1 MLFNS
6 IEFPIFFLVIF
17 TIYSLLRRRFRAQNV
32 LLLVGSYVFY
42 GWWDVRFLFL
52 IVLSTAIDYVAGLLI
67 DRGTVAPRK
76 RVAVSAFVLV
86 SAALFLVP
94 DWSAIDFRLTELPS
108 LEDGSLPLASNGA
121 WYFIGACL
129 AVLMLNGLV
138 SALQN
143 ANEGTRRRIGVFAS
157 VAVNLTILGFFKYYD
172 FFADSFASAWGQLTG
187 SQPSD
192 FTLGFVLPVGISF
205 YTFQTMSYTIDLYR
219 NKTRA
224 TDRFIDFAAYVAF
237 FPQLVA
243 GPIERASKLLP
254 QFGQVRPALTMAIVR
269 SSLWLIVWGLFK
281 KMFVADN
288 MATVVNATF
297 GPFDDPSGAFAVPQD
312 GLTLLVGVYAF
323 AFQIYG
329 DFSGYTDIARGVARL
344 LGFDLMLNF
353 RLPYFATSP
362 SDFWRRWHISLST
375 WLRDYLYI
383 PLGGNRAG
391 GLGTYR
397 NLTIVML
404 LGGLWHG
411 AGWNFVLWGAY
422 HGLLLCAYRALGI
435 RTEQKEISFPRQIFL
450 GLVMFNLTCIGW
462 MLFRAQNIQTIGVF
476 FEGIFTS
483 PVASMQTWFDLK
495 HIFFFGW
502 FLVLF
507 QIGQGLTGELDLMR
521 RLHWFVRLNIWIY
534 IIMSIAVFADRSG
547 KEFIYFAF

>member
-6 IEFPIFFLVIF
+6 IEFPIFFALVF
-17 TIYSLLRRRFRAQNV
+17 LLYSLMRRRFRAQNV
-32 LLLVGSYVFY
+32 LLLTGSYVFY

-67 DRGTVAPRK
+67 DRAKIAPGK
-76 RVAVSAFVLV
+76 RALVSGYVLV
-86 SAALFLVP
+86 SAAMFLIP
-94 DWSAIDFRLTELPS
+94 DWNALQFRLT
-108 LEDGSLPLASNGA
+108 SLPGLEEGGRLFARNGVVHFLAA
-121 WYFIGACL
+121 AL
-129 AVLMLNGLV
+129 AVGALNVLISV
-138 SALQN
+138 LQN
-143 ANEGTRRRIGVFAS
+143 SSEKTRRKAAMLAS
-157 VAVNLTILGFFKYYD
+157 VAFNLAILGFFKYYD
-172 FFADSFASAWGQLTG
+172 FFADSFSSAYGQLTG
-187 SQPSD
+187 GEPGD
-192 FTLGFVLPVGISF
+192 FTLGFILPVGISF

-219 NKTRA
+219 KKTVS

-243 GPIERASKLLP
+243 GPIERAGRLLP
-254 QFGQVRPALTMAIVR
+254 QFGRMRPALTMEIVR
-269 SSLWLIVWGLFK
+269 SSIWLIGWGLFK

-288 MATVVNATF
+288 MAIVVNATF
-297 GPFDDPSGAFAVPQD
+297 GPFDDPSGTFVIPQD

-329 DFSGYTDIARGVARL
+329 DFSGYTDIARGVAKL

-383 PLGGNRAG
+383 PLGGNRST

-411 AGWNFVLWGAY
+411 AGWNFILWGAY
-422 HGLLLCAYRALGI
+422 QACLLCIYRALGL
-435 RTEQKEISFPRQIFL
+435 RTELKRFSFPSQL
-450 GLVMFNLTCIGW
+450 LMGVLMFNLTCIGW
-462 MLFRAQNIQTIGVF
+462 MLFRAQNIQTIAVF

-483 PVASMQTWFDLK
+483 PAASMQTWIDLK
-495 HIFFFGW
+495 HVFFFGW
-502 FLVLF
+502 FLVAF
-507 QIGQGLTGELDLMR
+507 QVGQALAGDLDLMK
-521 RLHWFVRLNIWIY
+521 RLHWFVRLNVWIY
-534 IIMSIAVFADRSG
+534 IVMSIAIFADKSG